1 MTVNAADIHQRSL
14 IAVMHDHRPIAEDVP
29 RMLAGGVTCKCF
41 QVTLDVDVEAGTE
54 ASATIRDGWLRRM
67 AEGMEAALA
76 EIEASGSILVRT
88 AADIE
93 RAKAGGKAAIMLGCE
108 GSRWLEGS
116 LAPLRLFHRLGLRE
130 LQLAWIYPNHVAPDG
145 RLSDFGRQV
154 IAECNRLG
162 VIVDLTHLP
171 GNVFLAAAEASAKP
185 VIVSHGSCAAVTTDL
200 SDRQLHALADTGGL
214 LCVHFY
220 TTYLGDN
227 PTPEDVVKQVDHVA
241 QTVGIDHVALGADF
255 FPTEGAWRK
264 LQEDQNTFELKWAI
278 DDLSQMPR
286 ITQALLDRGYGETD
300 VRKVL
305 GLNFLRVC
313 RETFIERDSL

>member
-1 MTVNAADIHQRSL
+1 MTDLHHRSL

-41 QVTLDVDVEAGTE
+41 QVSLDVDVEAGTE
-54 ASATIRDGWLRRM
+54 ASAHIREGWLRRM

-76 EIEASGSILVRT
+76 DIEATGSILVRA

-93 RAKAGGKAAIMLGCE
+93 RAKAEGKAAIMLGCE

-130 LQLAWIYPNHVAPDG
+130 LQLAWVYPNHAVPG
-145 RLSDFGRQV
+145 GNLSDFGRQV

-162 VIVDLTHLP
+162 IIVDLTHLP
-171 GNVFLAAAEASAKP
+171 DAAFFAAAEASEKP
-185 VIVSHGSCAAVTTDL
+185 VIVSHGACAAVTTDL
-200 SDRQLHALADTGGL
+200 SDRKLRALAATGGL
-214 LCVHFY
+214 LCAHFY
-220 TTYLGDN
+220 TTYLGDH
-227 PTPEDVVKQVDHVA
+227 PAPEDVVKQVDHVA
-241 QTVGIDHVALGADF
+241 QTVGIDHIALGGDF

-264 LQEDQNTFELKWAI
+264 LQEDQNTFNLEWAI
-278 DDLSQMPR
+278 PDLSEMPR
-286 ITQALLDRGYGETD
+286 ITQALLDRGYSEED
-300 VRKVL
+300 VQNVL

-313 RETFIERDSL
+313 RETFG

>member
-1 MTVNAADIHQRSL
+1 MTDLHTGSL
-14 IAVMHDHRPIAEDVP
+14 VAVMHDHRPIAGDVP

-41 QVTLDVDVEAGTE
+41 QVSLDVDVEEGTE
-54 ASATIRDGWLRRM
+54 ASAHIQGGWLRRM
-67 AEGMEAALA
+67 AQGLEEALA
-76 EIEASGSILVRT
+76 EIEASGSLLVRT

-93 RAKAGGKAAIMLGCE
+93 LAKAEGRIAIMLGCE

-116 LAPLRLFHRLGLRE
+116 LEPMRLFHRLGLRE
-130 LQLAWIYPNHVAPDG
+130 LQLAWIYPNHVVPDG
-145 RLSDFGRQV
+145 RLSAFGHQV

-162 VIVDLTHLP
+162 VMVDLTHLP
-171 GNVFLAAAEASAKP
+171 DAAFFAAAEASGRP
-185 VIVSHGSCAAVTTDL
+185 VIVSHGACAAVTTDL
-200 SDRQLHALADTGGL
+200 SDQQLRALAATGGL

-227 PTPEDVVKQVDHVA
+227 PTPADVVKQVDHVA
-241 QTVGIDHVALGADF
+241 QTAGIDHVALGGDF
-255 FPTEGAWRK
+255 FPAEGAWRK

-286 ITQALLDRGYGETD
+286 ITQALLDRGYGEAD
-300 VRKVL
+300 VQKVL

-313 RETFIERDSL
+313 KATFGG

>member
-1 MTVNAADIHQRSL
+1 MSNFHHRSI
-14 IAVMHDHRPIAEDVP
+14 IAVMHDHCPIAEDVP

-41 QVTLDVDVEAGTE
+41 QVSLDVDVEAGTA
-54 ASATIRDGWLRRM
+54 ASATIQEGWLRRM
-67 AEGMEAALA
+67 AEGMEAALV
-76 EIEASGSILVRT
+76 EIDATGSILVRA

-93 RAKAGGKAAIMLGCE
+93 RAKAEGKAAIMLGCE

-116 LAPLRLFHRLGLRE
+116 LAPLRLFHWLGLRE
-130 LQLAWIYPNHVAPDG
+130 MQLAWIYPNHVVPDG
-145 RLSDFGRQV
+145 QLSDFGRQV

-171 GNVFLAAAEASAKP
+171 PNVFLAAAEASAKP

-200 SDRQLHALADTGGL
+200 SDRQLQALADTGGL
-214 LCVHFY
+214 LCVHFFN
-220 TTYLGDN
+220 TYLGDD

-241 QTVGIDHVALGADF
+241 QTVGIDHVALGCDF

-264 LQEDQNTFELKWAI
+264 LQEDQNTLVVNWAI

-286 ITQALLDRGYGETD
+286 ITQALLDRGYSEAD
-300 VRKVL
+300 VQKVL

-313 RETFIERDSL
+313 QEVFGS